1 MNIKIHEQYEIFR
14 MKLQYLQCVKFC
26 TSPGEQSAAKP
37 QHQASLDVRS
47 GQHHP
52 QSCADGHH
60 NPGSR

>member
-1 MNIKIHEQYEIFR
+1 MYSVYSAV
-14 MKLQYLQCVKFC
+14 KLVTF
-26 TSPGEQSAAKP
+26 PGEQSAAKP

-60 NPGSR
+60 NPGAR